1 MEQKIIEDFLWIDIF
16 KNDILSVTLPVVVM
30 IIVFRIVALL
40 FKKVEKLR
48 ACVYMMKALSYG
60 YVVIMLCVYF
70 FRTENS
76 LQTINVF
83 TGFTFL
89 FSAIEIGDNLMLSIE
104 EVCKK
109 TTISDDCEKK
119 LFSKQENDFNS
130 MILLLINLRM
140 SIKPGRIKGTAQ
152 KYSCEIIKS
161 YHSMQFW
168 EIDTILEGTKDESS
182 NFSDYVVKIVLSDIL
197 TEISNRE
204 KEKLNGKKFQK
215 SLILNKK
222 QCDDLIALLDEAI
235 KCREIYYEEKY
246 RLLTEIKKLKLLK

>member
-109 TTISDDCEKK
+109 N
-119 LFSKQENDFNS
+119 ND
-130 MILLLINLRM
+130 IR
-140 SIKPGRIKGTAQ
+140 
-152 KYSCEIIKS
+152 
-161 YHSMQFW
+161 
-168 EIDTILEGTKDESS
+168 
-182 NFSDYVVKIVLSDIL
+182 
-197 TEISNRE
+197 
-204 KEKLNGKKFQK
+204 
-215 SLILNKK
+215 
-222 QCDDLIALLDEAI
+222 
-235 KCREIYYEEKY
+235 
-246 RLLTEIKKLKLLK
+246 